1 MAHRVKELDELPHNL
16 SSMPS
21 INVVK
26 NWYAESFE
34 VCPCHPSTAV
44 VLTPG
49 SRRNWSTSRLQP
61 YPLSSHRPSRNLQA
75 NSPFRALFRIR
86 TRESCSETVAHSLR
100 QTGTGT
106 VPELHPLLRLLSN
119 RLPPLAPIR
128 AKSERLWNG
137 GGNPSSF
144 VLGIADRAGAGPQ
157 VLHGTRHPFILIPSA
172 TPRIQPTLHQDAG
185 EHQAKARP
193 HGHYGRTGGPRMEG
207 LPRQISWSAV
217 RDAEGDPGLA
227 R

>member
-34 VCPCHPSTAV
+34 VSPYRASTAV
-44 VLTPG
+44 VPTPR
-49 SRRNWSTSRLQP
+49 SDRNWSTSQLQP
-61 YPLSSHRPSRNLQA
+61 YPLSSHKPSRNLQA

-100 QTGTGT
+100 QTGMGMG
-106 VPELHPLLRLLSN
+106 PELHPLPLLLSN
-119 RLPPLAPIR
+119 RCLPLVPIR

-137 GGNPSSF
+137 GGNLPSF
-144 VLGIADRAGAGPQ
+144 VLGIADRTGAGPQ
-157 VLHGTRHPFILIPSA
+157 VLHGTRHPFIVIPST
-172 TPRIQPTLHQDAG
+172 TPRVQPTLHQDAR
-185 EHQAKARP
+185 EHQAKA
-193 HGHYGRTGGPRMEG
+193 
-207 LPRQISWSAV
+207 
-217 RDAEGDPGLA
+217 
-227 R
+227 